1 MIFRRNHED
10 RTRIGRRRFWLRLVS
25 LALALFLALPAVR
38 ADDLSRTS
46 AYKKMPWHL
55 LDVWWEL
62 ENDVEN
68 FEELTITIRLMGR
81 LTPRIR
87 LYIAPVGMI
96 WLNDAPAYGGI
107 QTRANKFEGHE
118 GKQIIFSRWDERRRE
133 FIRPAPGATWR
144 SAGTEGDFISIRQRM
159 EWDEGA
165 YRIVIRRAREAND
178 DVDGTW
184 VEYQVCVV
192 KDETCTTAGALKF
205 PGRTLKLR
213 KRIGSFV
220 EIYGRPIDPET
231 IPHVVMTFGEVKI
244 NGKPAKLEEAV
255 AIFPTRV
262 PQYINA
268 FSPLPGAIDVELG
281 KRFDHTNLP
290 LYRGV
295 SRKSVLFRASPA
307 VRKVPAPAGAPSN

>member
-1 MIFRRNHED
+1 MIFQRRLWRHA
-10 RTRIGRRRFWLRLVS
+10 VS
-25 LALALFLALPAVR
+25 FAFALFLALPAAR
-38 ADDLSRTS
+38 ADDLSRTT

-55 LDVWWEL
+55 LDVSWEL

-68 FEELTITIRLMGR
+68 FEELAITIRLMGK

-96 WLNDAPAYGGI
+96 RLNDIPAYGGL

-165 YRIVIRRAREAND
+165 YRIVVRRAKEAND
-178 DVDGTW
+178 DADGTW
-184 VEYQVCVV
+184 VEFEACVV
-192 KDETCTTAGALKF
+192 KDDACTTAGALKF

-213 KRIGSFV
+213 KQIWTFV
-220 EIYGRPIDPET
+220 EIYGQPIDPEA
-231 IPHVVMTFGEVKI
+231 IPHVFMTFGELKI
-244 NGKPAKLEEAV
+244 NGKPAKLKEAV
-255 AIFPTRV
+255 AIYPTRV

-268 FSPLPGAIDVELG
+268 FSPLPGAIEIELG
-281 KRFDHTNLP
+281 KHFDHTNLP
-290 LYRGV
+290 LHRGTT
-295 SRKSVLFRASPA
+295 RKSVLFRSRPA
-307 VRKVPAPAGAPSN
+307 AGEIPAPAIAPAN

>member
-1 MIFRRNHED
+1 M
-10 RTRIGRRRFWLRLVS
+10 GRRQFWRRAISV
-25 LALALFLALPAVR
+25 AFALFLALPAAR
-38 ADDLSRTS
+38 ADDLSRTT

-55 LDVWWEL
+55 LDVSWEL

-68 FEELTITIRLMGR
+68 FEELTITIRLMGK

-96 WLNDAPAYGGI
+96 RLNDTPAYGGL

-165 YRIVIRRAREAND
+165 YRIVVRRAKEAND
-178 DVDGTW
+178 DADGTW
-184 VEYQVCVV
+184 VEFQACVV

-205 PGRTLKLR
+205 PGRTLKLH
-213 KRIGSFV
+213 KRIVSFV
-220 EIYGRPIDPET
+220 EIYGQPIDPET
-231 IPHVVMTFGEVKI
+231 IPHVFMALGEVKI
-244 NGKPAKLEEAV
+244 NGKPAKLVEAV
-255 AIFPTRV
+255 AIYPTRV

-268 FSPLPGAIDVELG
+268 FSPLPGAIEIELG
-281 KRFDHTNLP
+281 KRFDHTSLP
-290 LYRGV
+290 LHRGAT
-295 SRKSVLFRASPA
+295 RKSVLFRTRPA
-307 VRKVPAPAGAPSN
+307 VREVPAPAVAPAN